1 MTMFKTIVVATDG
14 SEHGSQALTVG
25 RAMAAESGAHL
36 TVVHVTELVGGKGG
50 VYPAAAD
57 EQDIRERIAEQ
68 VAQLRRD
75 GLTVDAVTPTVRSGG
90 PAHAIAEVAEA
101 ANADLIVV
109 GSRGHSLIKG
119 VVLGGVPIRLLQI
132 AHRPVMVVPASD

>member
-1 MTMFKTIVVATDG
+1 MTMFKAIVVATDG

-57 EQDIRERIAEQ
+57 EEQIRERIAQQ
-68 VAQLRRD
+68 VAQLQRR
-75 GLTVDAVTPTVRSGG
+75 PHGG
-90 PAHAIAEVAEA
+90 
-101 ANADLIVV
+101 
-109 GSRGHSLIKG
+109 RGHPDG
-119 VVLGGVPIRLLQI
+119 AQR
-132 AHRPVMVVPASD
+132 RPRPRDR